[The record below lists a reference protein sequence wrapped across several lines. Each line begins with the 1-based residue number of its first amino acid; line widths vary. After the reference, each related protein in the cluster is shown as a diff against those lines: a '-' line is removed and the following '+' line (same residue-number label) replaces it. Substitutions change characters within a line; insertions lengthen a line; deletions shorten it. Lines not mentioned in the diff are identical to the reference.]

1 MRGGGSPLEIAP
13 GAMEALKLHSW
24 PGNVRELEHAVERA
38 LLMAR
43 GARIEAGDLALRA
56 RGEAGAAMEDLTLE
70 EAERVLIEKALER
83 FEGNVSK
90 AAQALGLS
98 RSALYR
104 RLQAH
109 DISPAE

>member
-1 MRGGGSPLEIAP
+1 MA
-13 GAMEALKLHSW
+13 ALVRHGW

-38 LLMAR
+38 VLMAR
-43 GARIEAGDLALRA
+43 GTRIEAADLALRP
-56 RGEAGAAMEDLTLE
+56 RGEAGAVMEELTLE

-90 AAQALGLS
+90 AAAALGLS

-109 DISPAE
+109 DISPSE